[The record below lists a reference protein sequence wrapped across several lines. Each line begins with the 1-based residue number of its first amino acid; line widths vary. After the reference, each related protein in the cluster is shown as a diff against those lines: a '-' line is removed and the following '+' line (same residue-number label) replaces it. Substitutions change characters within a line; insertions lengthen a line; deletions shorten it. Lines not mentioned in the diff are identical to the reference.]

1 MTQSLRSGHRVV
13 GEMHAAKQGAIALK
27 DGAVVNSDNAV
38 RMGEAIFANESREI
52 LANITFEVIAGYN
65 GGFAQTWETDPS
77 GGEFTVYG
85 FSSDDLVIATLQFC
99 DGNACS
105 EAVSNSDNP
114 VFAGSDDS
122 WCGEAGCENAMGD
135 VNNDGTVNVLDI
147 VNIVNHILGASELV
161 DCNAEAAD
169 YNMDGT
175 VNVLDIVNIVNAIL
189 GGKSAD
195 ATSATLNKTD
205 SALSISAN
213 GYVGGVQMTLS
224 HGADFAI
231 DITDNAL
238 VADYRTEGN
247 QTILVVVAP
256 EGEDLFTYSGD
267 FEIVE
272 MIVANSH
279 SEISVGQ
286 PTVFALS
293 AAYPNPFNPT
303 TSLSLNLPES
313 GYVSVKVYNVMGYE
327 IATLADGY
335 MNGYNTLTWDAS
347 DLSSGMYFVRAEY
360 AGNIATQKLMLLK

>member
-1 MTQSLRSGHRVV
+1 TWGTYDGQLCETYTEEND
-13 GEMHAAKQGAIALK
+13 GEEYTEANCIGIYYFSNAF
-27 DGAVVNSDNAV
+27 DGALVVEVNDAELPFIEGDCAAVVVTPSD
-38 RMGEAIFANESREI
+38 S
-52 LANITFEVIAGYN
+52 
-65 GGFAQTWETDPS
+65 
-77 GGEFTVYG
+77 
-85 FSSDDLVIATLQFC
+85 C
-99 DGNACS
+99 DG
-105 EAVSNSDNP
+105 
-114 VFAGSDDS
+114 
-122 WCGEAGCENAMGD
+122 MLGD
-135 VNNDGTVNVLDI
+135 VNGDGALLVTDIVVILNAILGVSELDECQLLLADYNNDTVVNVLDI
-147 VNIVNHILGASELV
+147 IQI
-161 DCNAEAAD
+161 
-169 YNMDGT
+169 M
-175 VNVLDIVNIVNAIL
+175 NAIL
-189 GGKSAD
+189 GNTAKADD

-231 DITDNAL
+231 DVTDNAL

-347 DLSSGMYFVRAEY
+347 DVSSGMYFVRAEY
-360 AGNIATQKLMLLK
+360 AGNI